1 MLLRTLFKC
10 ADVRKGSSANNSLNN
25 DQIVRYLETDCQ
37 FFATKIEKIGSF
49 GCQEIDRHD

>member
-37 FFATKIEKIGSF
+37 FFATKIEKNWQFWLSRNG
-49 GCQEIDRHD
+49 